1 MKKIRLNNIAEHKE
15 KRRLLRNNLTP
26 AEAVMWRILK
36 GDKIMGIRWRRQF
49 SVGPYILDFY
59 CPFLKLAIELDGY
72 NHYTDSGYQ
81 HDSERDCYLSKLG
94 IEVMRFENRFL
105 WQCQEVVIDSIVQK
119 VENKLLDINKNSPSK
134 LEGVPEG
141 GGSM

>member
-59 CPFLKLAIELDGY
+59 CPFLKLAIELDAY

-94 IEVMRFENRFL
+94 IEVMRFENT
-105 WQCQEVVIDSIVQK
+105 QEQLRRQQHCRQK
-119 VENKLLDINKNSPSK
+119 HRSTSYKKENQAKGFHFENANF
-134 LEGVPEG
+134 
-141 GGSM
+141 GS